1 MIQRKY
7 HIVALLSILS
17 FVFSRYILTKF
28 QIIITINWKIIT
40 TENLEHFFVISS
52 IHLRKQTPNKIP
64 EQFYSKSSLKTFSPL
79 QKSITFSFSLNELMG
94 QKFCTRNSRDGFDEF
109 TARYDKTRAGRRSS
123 LAARMYVGS
132 KPINRW
138 ELPWKIR
145 KLNSL
150 LRLFRRIAKKDPPL
164 TVETKIPLAWVRGRE
179 RNKEEEEEEG
189 WGCGWIEDKGWRKD
203 DDCRRHSGV
212 VWGATTSED
221 GGSRSSG
228 RRFEWCKRITAG
240 QKQQIR

>member
-94 QKFCTRNSRDGFDEF
+94 QEFRTRNSRDGFDEF

-132 KPINRW
+132 KPINRR

-150 LRLFRRIAKKDPPL
+150 LRLFRRIAKRDPRRWKQKYLWP
-164 TVETKIPLAWVRGRE
+164 EWGGGRE
-179 RNKEEEEEEG
+179 IKKKKKKKGGR
-189 WGCGWIEDKGWRKD
+189 CGWIEDKGWRKD
-203 DDCRRHSGV
+203 DDCRRHPGV

>member
-94 QKFCTRNSRDGFDEF
+94 QEFRTRNSRDGFDEF

-132 KPINRW
+132 KPINRR

-150 LRLFRRIAKKDPPL
+150 LRLFRRIAKRDPPS

-189 WGCGWIEDKGWRKD
+189 WAVWMD
-203 DDCRRHSGV
+203 RRQGV
-212 VWGATTSED
+212 EEGRRLPST
-221 GGSRSSG
+221 SG
-228 RRFEWCKRITAG
+228 RRLGGDDVGRRRES
-240 QKQQIR
+240 